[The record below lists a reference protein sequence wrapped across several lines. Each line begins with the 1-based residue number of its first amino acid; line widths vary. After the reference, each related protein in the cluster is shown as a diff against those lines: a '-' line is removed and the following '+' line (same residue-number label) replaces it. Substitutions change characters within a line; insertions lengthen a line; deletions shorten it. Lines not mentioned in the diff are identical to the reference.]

1 MRKNELRE
9 MTRVELLETARRL
22 EIKGRS
28 GMSKDDLV
36 DAIAAAGR
44 SSSRAAERKTME
56 SSSAAESRPAGR
68 EAGPAVRGGRR
79 TRPAEAS
86 AEPGPDEGRRG
97 SSAHEPPPA
106 RSDAEAPARPAS
118 RPARPDPADEEDE
131 EGQNWNSVALGRDPN
146 YGRFLSPGSIPAR
159 PGAPGPRRPV
169 HGTGAP
175 RPHGESL
182 SDRSELGRMRAG
194 ERSYGARDDLRRSG
208 DARRQ
213 SGYTPQYSRPGG
225 RDDREG
231 ARRGPSPRDGRGSR
245 PADGRGASPAG
256 EREWRRPD
264 DRGGR
269 DRDGRDRDRND
280 RSRGDRD
287 RSDRSRTDRPQGER
301 DRDRGRGEERSPH
314 PAGREADAHR
324 QTRGASR
331 RPEAIDEQGALA
343 GEIDGGVGG
352 SVNGAPMSGSSGG
365 GETAR
370 SGAAAR
376 GASGL
381 PRHYGID
388 RCRLMV
394 RDPYC
399 IHAYWEVNAGTI
411 ERAKEDLGAE
421 WEGHKRILRVHGI
434 PVSGDQEEPPADFF
448 DVDLNEEA
456 DNWYIDVP
464 RANRGYRVDIGVLT
478 AAGLFYPLSSSN
490 TAITPRDTASR
501 SGGETWVAPP
511 AAPVTS
517 PTSGEEASSDAR
529 AGHDGAAMSPSPAP
543 FDEASGVGVAHETG
557 DSSESA
563 PPRGRRRKGAPS
575 SPAAPFGDSG
585 RGLLPPGPGIPP
597 GAAPEAAMTGPTS
610 PGAVPG
616 AGGVPA
622 PGMPAA
628 PAPADEAGFWFVLST
643 ELVVYGATD
652 PSAQVT
658 LQGQPVRLRSDGTFS
673 LRFQLPDG
681 TQVLEAR
688 AVSADGRTARVITP
702 TVTRQTTSS
711 DGESTG

>member
-9 MTRVELLETARRL
+9 MTRLELLETARRL

-44 SSSRAAERKTME
+44 SSSRAAERKSTE
-56 SSSAAESRPAGR
+56 PPGAAVSTPARGEAAPAARAGRRSRSTETSAESDPDR
-68 EAGPAVRGGRR
+68 GPRD
-79 TRPAEAS
+79 AS
-86 AEPGPDEGRRG
+86 A
-97 SSAHEPPPA
+97 SQPPPA
-106 RSDAEAPARPAS
+106 RSDAEAPARPTS
-118 RPARPDPADEEDE
+118 RPSRPDPADEEDE
-131 EGQNWNSVALGRDPN
+131 DGHNWNSVALGRDPN

-169 HGTGAP
+169 HGAGAP

-182 SDRSELGRMRAG
+182 ADRSELGRMRAG
-194 ERSYGARDDLRRSG
+194 ERSYGAREDLRRSG

-231 ARRGPSPRDGRGSR
+231 SRRGLPPRDVRGSR
-245 PADGRGASPAG
+245 PADGRGPSPGG

-269 DRDGRDRDRND
+269 DRDRNDRNRGDRDRND
-280 RSRGDRD
+280 RN
-287 RSDRSRTDRPQGER
+287 RTDRPRGER

-314 PAGREADAHR
+314 PATREGDAHR
-324 QTRGASR
+324 QARGASR
-331 RPEAIDEQGALA
+331 RPEAIDEQAALA
-343 GEIDGGVGG
+343 GAIEGDVGAPVNG
-352 SVNGAPMSGSSGG
+352 APVNGAPMAVPSAG

-399 IHAYWEVNAGTI
+399 IHAYWEVNAGTV
-411 ERAKEDLGAE
+411 ERAREDLGAE

-434 PVSGDQEEPPADFF
+434 PVSGDPEEPPADFF
-448 DVDLNEEA
+448 DVGLNEEA

-478 AAGLFYPLSSSN
+478 AAGLFYPLASSN

-501 SGGETWVAPP
+501 AGQETWAAPP
-511 AAPVTS
+511 AAPETS
-517 PTSGEEASSDAR
+517 PASGEAASSDER
-529 AGHDGAAMSPSPAP
+529 AGSDRVAMPSSPAP
-543 FDEASGVGVAHETG
+543 PVEASGVDVAPDPG
-557 DSSESA
+557 DSPESA
-563 PPRGRRRKGAPS
+563 PPRGRRRKGSPS

-597 GAAPEAAMTGPTS
+597 GAVPETTLMGPTS
-610 PGAVPG
+610 PGAMPG
-616 AGGVPA
+616 EIGVPA
-622 PGMPAA
+622 AGMPAA
-628 PAPADEAGFWFVLST
+628 PLSADEAGFWFVLST

-658 LQGQPVRLRSDGTFS
+658 LQGQPVRLRPDGTFS

-688 AVSADGRTARVITP
+688 AVSADGRTTRVITP

-711 DGESTG
+711 DGESAG